1 MYSLASIPLAG
12 CVAALLAGLAVLWRS
27 PRSVAKWGLTTG
39 LALLAVECAL
49 AFLTLR
55 SESESLRLEIQAWKS
70 AAMGLQMAPLLLFS
84 LAYGRGNAR
93 EFVQKWRWGL
103 WAILALTLLLALG
116 LRPWLVVA
124 VQESVLQNETMLLL
138 GPAGLLLNVVT
149 LLVSLLVLMNFE
161 KTLTA
166 SVGSMRWRIKYMI
179 FGVGIIELLRVYT
192 SSQALLYSARRLSL
206 APVEGV
212 SVIVGCLLMGMALR
226 REAGGRVEVYP
237 SASFLQFSFTLILA
251 GGYLVVVGLFAEF
264 VKRFGG
270 VSEFPLKAFL
280 IMVAIVGLAALLF
293 SERLRRRV
301 RLFISRHLKRP
312 LYDYR
317 KLWLAFA
324 EDLQTSGHETAA
336 CRKVARWLSEVLQSL
351 SVSVWL
357 ADPQGASFQLA
368 ASTDASQ
375 PDGQVKT
382 GPAASGVAAAL
393 SSLAKPLELEKVP
406 EEWARA
412 LCEWHSVLFSAAGGS
427 RLCVPF
433 WAGRQPIGFMILG
446 DRVGGM
452 AWTHEDMELATC
464 ATSHLA
470 AHLRTLQLSHRLLQA
485 KEMEAF
491 QTMSTFFVHDL
502 KNATSTLSMMLQNLE
517 RHAGDPAFLADALRS
532 LSRTVAHLEDLILRL
547 SQIRHELR
555 IQPKDGDLNEVVRQT
570 LSTLDPAL
578 RKRIQTTLPSLP
590 RLALDSEQ
598 LQKVLVNLLLN
609 ARDASQADTPIQV
622 ETAPHPGGVSLSV
635 RDQGCGMEPE
645 FIARSL
651 FKPFQTTKKK
661 GLGIGMYQSRLIIE
675 AHEGRIEVDS
685 QPGAGTTFR
694 VCLPA

>member
-1 MYSLASIPLAG
+1 
-12 CVAALLAGLAVLWRS
+12 
-27 PRSVAKWGLTTG
+27 
-39 LALLAVECAL
+39 
-49 AFLTLR
+49 
-55 SESESLRLEIQAWKS
+55 
-70 AAMGLQMAPLLLFS
+70 
-84 LAYGRGNAR
+84 
-93 EFVQKWRWGL
+93 
-103 WAILALTLLLALG
+103 
-116 LRPWLVVA
+116 
-124 VQESVLQNETMLLL
+124 
-138 GPAGLLLNVVT
+138 
-149 LLVSLLVLMNFE
+149 
-161 KTLTA
+161 
-166 SVGSMRWRIKYMI
+166 
-179 FGVGIIELLRVYT
+179 
-192 SSQALLYSARRLSL
+192 
-206 APVEGV
+206 
-212 SVIVGCLLMGMALR
+212 
-226 REAGGRVEVYP
+226 
-237 SASFLQFSFTLILA
+237 
-251 GGYLVVVGLFAEF
+251 
-264 VKRFGG
+264 
-270 VSEFPLKAFL
+270 
-280 IMVAIVGLAALLF
+280 
-293 SERLRRRV
+293 
-301 RLFISRHLKRP
+301 
-312 LYDYR
+312 
-317 KLWLAFA
+317 
-324 EDLQTSGHETAA
+324 
-336 CRKVARWLSEVLQSL
+336 
-351 SVSVWL
+351 
-357 ADPQGASFQLA
+357 
-368 ASTDASQ
+368 
-375 PDGQVKT
+375 
-382 GPAASGVAAAL
+382 
-393 SSLAKPLELEKVP
+393 
-406 EEWARA
+406 
-412 LCEWHSVLFSAAGGS
+412 
-427 RLCVPF
+427 
-433 WAGRQPIGFMILG
+433 
-446 DRVGGM
+446 M